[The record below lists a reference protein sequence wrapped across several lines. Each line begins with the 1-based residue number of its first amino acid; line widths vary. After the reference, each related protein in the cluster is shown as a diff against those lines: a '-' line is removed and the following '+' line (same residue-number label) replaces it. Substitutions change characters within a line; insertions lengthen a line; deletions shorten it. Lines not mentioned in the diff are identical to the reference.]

1 VGTPPS
7 DLPPPPG
14 NLSPPPPQPP
24 VSPTQIAGQEHAPT
38 NAVPMAPASSYAPSR
53 GQTNTLAVI
62 SLGAGA
68 VSIFGHIVLPGLGG
82 GTLALIAIVTGF
94 MSRQQIK
101 QSGEQG
107 MWMATVGMILGIV
120 HFALLALIFFVVILL
135 IFVFGLALF
144 GFHR

>member
-1 VGTPPS
+1 VPTNTVPMTPAPPS
-7 DLPPPPG
+7 
-14 NLSPPPPQPP
+14 
-24 VSPTQIAGQEHAPT
+24 T
-38 NAVPMAPASSYAPSR
+38 ASS
-53 GQTNTLAVI
+53 GQVNTLAII

-68 VSIFGHIVLPGLGG
+68 ISIFGHIVLPGIGG

-120 HFALLALIFFVVILL
+120 HFALLLLLVFVVILL